1 MSAIHPLLHRAA
13 RAFDIC
19 RAECLH
25 SASGALLMAMS
36 SGDVS
41 LCPRRL
47 EINLRAGPRG
57 QVQVRRS
64 SHP

>member
-1 MSAIHPLLHRAA
+1 MSATNPLLHRAA

-19 RAECLH
+19 RAEGLH

-36 SGDVS
+36 SRDVS
-41 LCPRRL
+41 LCPRQL
-47 EINLRAGPRG
+47 EIDLRAGPRG
-57 QVQVRRS
+57 QTQVRLS